1 MKNILIFYSIISFS
15 FISSMT
21 YNTIIKGNLEKI
33 YTKKESSQIIFLLQ
47 KDSINFDFFEVIN
60 FYSKITIQKNNEI
73 IGELDDGEK
82 SFYFRHDGVSNYYMI
97 FKFPINFKICGFKV
111 SNSYKEYNNVLNS
124 YLSLPFLN
132 DRKYNINIYNK
143 EKKTELISIRIPKS
157 TIKEIDEVYLHDN
170 GIKFIPISKSNEKYI
185 FYYALIKNKLI
196 LDIRFSQPNKEKES
210 INYADIYLYYEI
222 IENISNNSTL
232 CLNNENI
239 KFYKI
244 NKEENNINFN
254 YELSIIKN
262 TKLYLIE
269 NNTKIN
275 QIKSNIIFNN
285 KNTGIGI
292 LMLDSFENKGCF
304 SVNFPNEK
312 ENNNGIKDKK
322 NAYDKRFLLFFSET
336 QNDYEEQN
344 IENDYFECV
353 ETSKKF
359 YLIPNSEKKV
369 IRLTTSESSSKYIEL
384 EGIFYVYGENKF
396 NLTEKKYLVV
406 KGTSNKPICINI
418 LYLKKDKFEIVMD
431 KKIRFKVVAKYET
444 FEFDL
449 DDVKNIDYTMTL
461 TQKSI
466 KNDIQFRGYY
476 HDEYVKSR
484 TMDFEKT
491 DGKLN
496 CKTYKSKVGYGE
508 IELYFFIEKYRMHLS
523 LYWTAIILSIL
534 AFIFIFIMCCNS
546 FHKYSLNGCDS
557 DGIGDRVIYVFCP
570 KIINKKINNK

>member
-157 TIKEIDEVYLHDN
+157 TIKKIDEVYLHDN

-196 LDIRFSQPNKEKES
+196 LDIRFSDSNKEKES
-210 INYADIYLYYEI
+210 INYADIYLNYEI

-384 EGIFYVYGENKF
+384 EGINYVYGENKF
-396 NLTEKKYLVV
+396 NLTEKKYLIV
-406 KGTSNKPICINI
+406 KGTSTKPICINI

-431 KKIRFKVVAKYET
+431 KKIRFKVVAEYET

-449 DDVKNIDYTMTL
+449 NDVKNIDYIMTL

-466 KNDIQFRGYY
+466 KNDIKFLHYY
-476 HDEYVKSR
+476 YDEYVKCR
-484 TMDFEKT
+484 AMDFEKT
-491 DGKLN
+491 DDELN
-496 CKTYKSKVGYGE
+496 CKTYKSNDGYGE
-508 IELYFFIEKYRMHLS
+508 IELYFFIEKYRMHLLFERLNLIQKNIEIS
-523 LYWTAIILSIL
+523 LT
-534 AFIFIFIMCCNS
+534 
-546 FHKYSLNGCDS
+546 
-557 DGIGDRVIYVFCP
+557 
-570 KIINKKINNK
+570 NKLIKEK